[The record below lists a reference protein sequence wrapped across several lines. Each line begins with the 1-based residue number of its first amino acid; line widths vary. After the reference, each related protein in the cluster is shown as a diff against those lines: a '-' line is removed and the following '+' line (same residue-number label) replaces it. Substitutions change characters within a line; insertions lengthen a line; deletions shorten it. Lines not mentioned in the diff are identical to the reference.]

1 MSSMMA
7 ISEPRLNWDVSPK
20 NGLKTFFSR
29 ENYKDHSMAPS
40 LKELCILSNRRIGEN
55 LNASANSVENEPAIS
70 SATPAKEKVKT
81 TVGMVL
87 LPKPRVPYPR
97 FSRFSQREQRGY
109 VDLLVKYAKTPANP
123 KAVGINKNDYLQYL
137 DMKKHVNEEVTEFL
151 KFLQNSAKKCA
162 QDYNMLSD
170 DARLFTEQML
180 RASVEQVKKYPEFY
194 TLHEVTSLMGFFPFR
209 IEMGLKLEKTLL
221 ALGSVKFV
229 KTVFASMPAKLQL
242 SKNNVFPTETPE
254 QTAAAMHYDIS
265 KDPNAEK
272 LVSRYRP
279 QIALTSQSLFTLLN
293 NHGPNYKEQWEVP
306 VCIEVIPV
314 AGSKPIKVIYINSPL
329 PPKKMTMRERNQT
342 FHEVP
347 LKFMMSK
354 NTSVP
359 VSAVFMDKPEDYVS
373 EMDSI
378 FGNAPWILGR
388 EKMSYEVNECRK
400 IETLENLDLD
410 FDDDVTELETFG
422 VTTSKPSK
430 SPSPASTSM
439 VPSMAHTPT
448 GSSTAASSVA
458 PAAPYIPAHAR
469 SLSQILME
477 QLQKEK
483 QLVTGMDGGPEECKN
498 KDDEGFVPCD
508 EKVSDSDKPSVPDSD
523 LKTSD
528 ALQLENT
535 TEIETSDKSDAVTD
549 KIYDHE
555 KLNVDEIT
563 DNSKEKTVTSEAAKT
578 EDVML
583 CNSDTD
589 EDCLIIDTECQNNS
603 NGKTTDVGSN
613 LSSKPANPNSS
624 LGQASVGNQTNTTCS
639 PEESCVLKKPIKR
652 VYKKF
657 DPVGEIL
664 KMQDELLKPI
674 SKKMPELPLMN
685 LENAKQP
692 PVSEQSS
699 APSDASGWPK
709 SAWPSVFQKPKGRL
723 PYELQDYVEDTSEYV
738 APQEGNFVYKLFSLQ
753 DLLLLVRCSVQRIE
767 TRPRSKKRKKI
778 RRQFPVYVLPKVEY
792 QACYGVEALTESE
805 LCRLWT
811 ESLLHSNC
819 SFYVGHI
826 DAFTSKLFLL
836 EEITSEELKE
846 KLSTLKISSLFNI
859 LQHILK
865 KLSSLQE
872 GSYLLSHAAED
883 SSLRIYKT
891 SDGKVTRTAYNLHKT
906 YCGPPGVPSSLSVPW
921 VPLDPSLLLPY
932 HIRHG
937 RIPCTFPPKSLGPT
951 PQQKVGGTRIPP
963 HTRRNPVSMEIK
975 SLPAQQVENE
985 GVAPNKRKIT

>member
-7 ISEPRLNWDVSPK
+7 MGEPRLNWDVSPK
-20 NGLKTFFSR
+20 NGLKTFFSQ

-40 LKELCILSNRRIGEN
+40 LKELCVLSNRRIGEN
-55 LNASANSVENEPAIS
+55 LNASASSVENEPAVS
-70 SATPAKEKVKT
+70 SATQAKEKVKT

-97 FSRFSQREQRGY
+97 FSRFSQREQRSY
-109 VDLLVKYAKTPANP
+109 VDLLVKYAKVPANS

-137 DMKKHVNEEVTEFL
+137 QIL
-151 KFLQNSAKKCA
+151 KAC
-162 QDYNMLSD
+162 
-170 DARLFTEQML
+170 T
-180 RASVEQVKKYPEFY
+180 EQVKKYPEFY

-221 ALGSVKFV
+221 ALGSVKYV
-229 KTVFASMPAKLQL
+229 KTVFPSMPAKLQL
-242 SKNNVFPTETPE
+242 SKDNISTTETPE
-254 QTAAAMHYDIS
+254 KTAAAMHSDIS

-272 LVSRYRP
+272 LVSRYHP

-293 NHGPNYKEQWEVP
+293 NHGPNYREQWEIP
-306 VCIEVIPV
+306 VCIQVIPV
-314 AGSKPIKVIYINSPL
+314 AGSKPVKVIYINSPL
-329 PPKKMTMRERNQT
+329 PQKKMTMRERNQIY
-342 FHEVP
+342 HEVP

-359 VSAVFMDKPEDYVS
+359 VSAVFMDKPEDYMS
-373 EMDSI
+373 EMD
-378 FGNAPWILGR
+378 
-388 EKMSYEVNECRK
+388 MSYEVNECRK

-410 FDDDVTELETFG
+410 FDGDVTELETFG
-422 VTTSKPSK
+422 VNTTKPSK
-430 SPSPASTSM
+430 SPSPAGTSTA
-439 VPSMAHTPT
+439 PNTADTPT
-448 GSSTAASSVA
+448 APSTATTSVA
-458 PAAPYIPAHAR
+458 SRAPDTSAHSR

-483 QLVTGMDGGPEECKN
+483 QLVTCMDSGPEECTN
-498 KDDEGFVPCD
+498 KDDQGFVPCGD
-508 EKVSDSDKPSVPDSD
+508 TSNPDKSLVQDSD
-523 LKTSD
+523 LRMSD
-528 ALQLENT
+528 SLQLESS
-535 TEIETSDKSDAVTD
+535 TEIETSNKTD
-549 KIYDHE
+549 LATNTVYAPE
-555 KLNVDEIT
+555 KPNVLENT
-563 DNSKEKTVTSEAAKT
+563 DNSKEKTVTPEAVRS
-578 EDVML
+578 EDVIL

-603 NGKTTDVGSN
+603 NTKTADVNSK
-613 LSSKPANPNSS
+613 LSSKPASPNSS
-624 LGQASVGNQTNTTCS
+624 SAQASVGNQTNATCS

-674 SKKMPELPLMN
+674 SRKIPELPLMN
-685 LENAKQP
+685 LENSKQP
-692 PVSEQSS
+692 PASEQSS
-699 APSDASGWPK
+699 APSDACSWPK
-709 SAWPSVFQKPKGRL
+709 SVWPSAFQNPKGRL
-723 PYELQDYVEDTSEYV
+723 PYELQDYVEDTTEYV

-846 KLSTLKISSLFNI
+846 KLSALKISNLFNI

-883 SSLRIYKT
+883 SSLLIYKT

-906 YCGPPGVPSSLSVPW
+906 HCSLPGVPSSLSVPW

-932 HIRHG
+932 HIHHG
-937 RIPCTFPPKSLGPT
+937 RIPCTFPPKSVGPT
-951 PQQKVGGTRIPP
+951 PQQKVGGTRMP
-963 HTRRNPVSMEIK
+963 TRSRRNPVSMETK

-985 GVAPNKRKIT
+985 GEAPNKRKIT

>member
-1 MSSMMA
+1 MA
-7 ISEPRLNWDVSPK
+7 MSEPRLNWDVSSK

-55 LNASANSVENEPAIS
+55 LNASASSVENEPGVS
-70 SATPAKEKVKT
+70 SATQAKEKVKT

-97 FSRFSQREQRGY
+97 FSRFSQREQRSY
-109 VDLLVKYAKTPANP
+109 VDLLVKYTKISANS
-123 KAVGINKNDYLQYL
+123 KAVGINKNDFLQYL

-170 DARLFTEQML
+170 DARLFTEQIL
-180 RASVEQVKKYPEFY
+180 RACIDQVKKYPEFY

-221 ALGSVKFV
+221 ALGTVKYV
-229 KTVFASMPAKLQL
+229 KTVFPSMPAKLQL
-242 SKNNVFPTETPE
+242 SKDNTSTNETPE

-272 LVSRYRP
+272 LVSRYHP
-279 QIALTSQSLFTLLN
+279 QIALTSQSLFALLN
-293 NHGPNYKEQWEVP
+293 NHGPDYKEQWEIP
-306 VCIEVIPV
+306 VCIQVIPV
-314 AGSKPIKVIYINSPL
+314 AGSKPVKVIYINSPL
-329 PPKKMTMRERNQT
+329 PQKKMTMRERNQI
-342 FHEVP
+342 FHEIP

-359 VSAVFMDKPEDYVS
+359 VSAVFMDKPEDYMP
-373 EMDSI
+373 EMD
-378 FGNAPWILGR
+378 
-388 EKMSYEVNECRK
+388 MSHEINECRK

-410 FDDDVTELETFG
+410 FDEDVTELETFG
-422 VTTSKPSK
+422 VTTTKASK
-430 SPSPASTSM
+430 SPSPARTFT
-439 VPSMAHTPT
+439 VPNMTDAPTAPSAATTP
-448 GSSTAASSVA
+448 VA
-458 PAAPYIPAHAR
+458 PSAPVDISAHSR

-498 KDDEGFVPCD
+498 KDDQGCVPCG
-508 EKVSDSDKPSVPDSD
+508 EKASDNSEKLLMQDGN

-528 ALQLENT
+528 ALQLGSSA
-535 TEIETSDKSDAVTD
+535 EIETSNENEMATD
-549 KIYDHE
+549 TVYTDE
-555 KLNVDEIT
+555 RLNVPENT
-563 DNSKEKTVTSEAAKT
+563 DNLKEKTTTSEAAKT
-578 EDVML
+578 EDVIP
-583 CNSDTD
+583 CHSDTD
-589 EDCLIIDTECQNNS
+589 EDCLIIDTECQKNS
-603 NGKTTDVGSN
+603 NGKTAVVGSN
-613 LSSKPANPNSS
+613 LSSKPASPNSS
-624 LGQASVGNQTNTTCS
+624 SGQASVGNQTNTTCS

-674 SKKMPELPLMN
+674 SKKIPELPLMTV
-685 LENAKQP
+685 ENSKQP
-692 PVSEQSS
+692 PVSEPPS
-699 APSDASGWPK
+699 APSDASTWPK
-709 SAWPSVFQKPKGRL
+709 TIWSSAFQKPKGRL

-792 QACYGVEALTESE
+792 QACYGAEALTESE

-846 KLSTLKISSLFNI
+846 KVSALKISSLFNI

-883 SSLRIYKT
+883 SSLLIYKT

-906 YCGPPGVPSSLSVPW
+906 HCSLPGVPSSLSVPW

-932 HIRHG
+932 HIHHG

-951 PQQKVGGTRIPP
+951 TQQKTSGTRMPP
-963 HTRRNPVSMEIK
+963 HSRRNPVSMETR
-975 SLPAQQVENE
+975 SLPAPPAPAENE
-985 GVAPNKRKIT
+985 GAAPNQRR

>member
-1 MSSMMA
+1 
-7 ISEPRLNWDVSPK
+7 
-20 NGLKTFFSR
+20 
-29 ENYKDHSMAPS
+29 MAPS
-40 LKELCILSNRRIGEN
+40 LKELCVLSNRRIGEN
-55 LNASANSVENEPAIS
+55 LNASASSVENEPAVS
-70 SATPAKEKVKT
+70 SAAQAKEKVKI

-97 FSRFSQREQRGY
+97 FSRFSQKEQRSY
-109 VDLLVKYAKTPANP
+109 VDLLVKYAKITTNS

-137 DMKKHVNEEVTEFL
+137 DMKKHVNEEVNEFL

-162 QDYNMLSD
+162 QDYDMLSD
-170 DARLFTEQML
+170 DARLFTEQIL
-180 RASVEQVKKYPEFY
+180 RACIEQVKKYPEFY
-194 TLHEVTSLMGFFPFR
+194 TLHEVSSLMGFFPFR
-209 IEMGLKLEKTLL
+209 TEMGLKLEKTLL
-221 ALGSVKFV
+221 ALGNVKYV
-229 KTVFASMPAKLQL
+229 KTVFPSMPAKLQL
-242 SKNNVFPTETPE
+242 SKDSISTLETPE
-254 QTAAAMHYDIS
+254 QTAAAMHDDIS

-272 LVSRYRP
+272 LVSRYHP

-293 NHGPNYKEQWEVP
+293 NHGPNYKEQWEIP
-306 VCIEVIPV
+306 VCIQVIPV
-314 AGSKPIKVIYINSPL
+314 AGSKPVKIIYINSPL
-329 PPKKMTMRERNQT
+329 PQKKMTMRERNQI
-342 FHEVP
+342 FHEFP

-354 NTSVP
+354 SSSVP
-359 VSAVFMDKPEDYVS
+359 VSAVFMDKPEEYVS
-373 EMDSI
+373 EMDV
-378 FGNAPWILGR
+378 
-388 EKMSYEVNECRK
+388 SYEVNECRR

-422 VTTSKPSK
+422 VSTTKSSK
-430 SPSPASTSM
+430 SPSPASTST
-439 VPSMAHTPT
+439 VPDMADTPIT
-448 GSSTAASSVA
+448 SKVAATPMAPTASDISANS
-458 PAAPYIPAHAR
+458 R

-483 QLVTGMDGGPEECKN
+483 QLVTGIDGGPEEFKK
-498 KDDEGFVPCD
+498 KDDQGFVPC
-508 EKVSDSDKPSVPDSD
+508 SDKASNSD
-523 LKTSD
+523 KSLLQGSELNTSA
-528 ALQLENT
+528 ALQLEGIKAQ
-535 TEIETSDKSDAVTD
+535 EIETSNKNDMATD
-549 KIYDHE
+549 KVYA
-555 KLNVDEIT
+555 DERTNILWNT
-563 DNSKEKTVTSEAAKT
+563 DNSKEKTVISEAAKA
-578 EDVML
+578 EDVIL
-583 CNSDTD
+583 CHSDTD
-589 EDCLIIDTECQNNS
+589 EDCLIIDTECKNNG
-603 NGKTTDVGSN
+603 NGKTAVVCSN
-613 LSSKPANPNSS
+613 LSSKLASPNSS
-624 LGQASVGNQTNTTCS
+624 SGQASVENQTNTTCC

-674 SKKMPELPLMN
+674 SKKVPELPLMN
-685 LENAKQP
+685 LENSKQP
-692 PVSEQSS
+692 PTSEQSTT
-699 APSDASGWPK
+699 PSDASSWPK
-709 SAWPSVFQKPKGRL
+709 FVWPTAFQKPKGRL
-723 PYELQDYVEDTSEYV
+723 PYELQDHVEDTSEYL

-846 KLSTLKISSLFNI
+846 KLSALKISSLFNI

-883 SSLRIYKT
+883 SSLLIYKS

-906 YCGPPGVPSSLSVPW
+906 HCIPPGIPSSLSVPW

-932 HIRHG
+932 HIHHG
-937 RIPCTFPPKSLGPT
+937 RIPCTFPPKSIGPT
-951 PQQKVGGTRIPP
+951 TQQKVGGTRMP
-963 HTRRNPVSMEIK
+963 TRSRRNLVSMETK
-975 SLPAQQVENE
+975 SSCLPAQQVENE

>member
-1 MSSMMA
+1 MSSRMA
-7 ISEPRLNWDVSPK
+7 TSEPRLNWDISPR
-20 NGLKTFFSR
+20 NGLKTFFTR

-40 LKELCILSNRRIGEN
+40 LKELCVLSSRRIGEN
-55 LNASANSVENEPAIS
+55 LNASASSVENEPAVS
-70 SATPAKEKVKT
+70 SATQAKEKVKT
-81 TVGMVL
+81 TIGMVL

-97 FSRFSQREQRGY
+97 FSRFSQREQRNY
-109 VDLLVKYAKTPANP
+109 VDLLVKYAKFPANS
-123 KAVGINKNDYLQYL
+123 KAVGINKNDYFQYL

-170 DARLFTEQML
+170 DARLFTEQIL
-180 RASVEQVKKYPEFY
+180 KACIEQVKRYPEFY
-194 TLHEVTSLMGFFPFR
+194 SLHEVTSLMGFFPFR

-221 ALGSVKFV
+221 ALGSVKYV
-229 KTVFASMPAKLQL
+229 KTVFPSMPAKLQL
-242 SKNNVFPTETPE
+242 SKDNTSTIETPE
-254 QTAAAMHYDIS
+254 QTAKAMHYDIS

-272 LVSRYRP
+272 LVSRYHP

-293 NHGPNYKEQWEVP
+293 NHGPNYKEQWEIP
-306 VCIEVIPV
+306 VCIQIIPV
-314 AGSKPIKVIYINSPL
+314 AGSKPVKAIYINSPL
-329 PPKKMTMRERNQT
+329 PQKKMTMRERNQM

-347 LKFMMSK
+347 LKLMMSK

-359 VSAVFMDKPEDYVS
+359 VSAVFMDKPEECIS
-373 EMDSI
+373 EMDT
-378 FGNAPWILGR
+378 
-388 EKMSYEVNECRK
+388 SYEVNECRK
-400 IETLENLDLD
+400 IETLENSDLD

-422 VTTSKPSK
+422 VTTTNPSK
-430 SPSPASTSM
+430 SPSPANTSI
-439 VPSMAHTPT
+439 VPNVTDTPT
-448 GSSTAASSVA
+448 APKAAAIPVA
-458 PAAPYIPAHAR
+458 PSAPDISANSR

-483 QLVTGMDGGPEECKN
+483 QLVTGMEGGPEECKN
-498 KDDEGFVPCD
+498 KDDQEGEPCG
-508 EKVSDSDKPSVPDSD
+508 EKVSNSDKSLIQDSD
-523 LKTSD
+523 LKTSE
-528 ALQLENT
+528 ASQLRSSK
-535 TEIETSDKSDAVTD
+535 EIEISKKNDMTTD
-549 KIYDHE
+549 MVHANDE
-555 KLNVDEIT
+555 RLNVLETI

-578 EDVML
+578 KDVIL

-589 EDCLIIDTECQNNS
+589 EDCLIIDTECKNSNN
-603 NGKTTDVGSN
+603 NGKTTVVGSN
-613 LSSKPANPNSS
+613 LSSKPASPNSS
-624 LGQASVGNQTNTTCS
+624 SGQASVGNQTNAACS

-674 SKKMPELPLMN
+674 SRKVPEVPLMN
-685 LENAKQP
+685 LENSNQP
-692 PVSEQSS
+692 SVSEQLS
-699 APSDASGWPK
+699 APSDASNWPRSGWP
-709 SAWPSVFQKPKGRL
+709 SAFQKPKGRL
-723 PYELQDYVEDTSEYV
+723 PYELQDYVEDTSEYL

-846 KLSTLKISSLFNI
+846 KLSALKISSLFNI

-865 KLSSLQE
+865 KLCSLQE

-883 SSLRIYKT
+883 SSLLIYKT

-906 YCGPPGVPSSLSVPW
+906 HCGLPGVPSSLSVPW
-921 VPLDPSLLLPY
+921 VPLDPNLLLPY
-932 HIRHG
+932 HIHHG
-937 RIPCTFPPKSLGPT
+937 RIPCTFPPKSLDPT
-951 PQQKVGGTRIPP
+951 TQQKVGGTRMP
-963 HTRRNPVSMEIK
+963 TRSHRNPVSMETK
-975 SLPAQQVENE
+975 GSCLPAQQVENE
-985 GVAPNKRKIT
+985 GVASNKRKIT

>member
-1 MSSMMA
+1 MSSKMA
-7 ISEPRLNWDVSPK
+7 MSEPRLNWDVSPK

-40 LKELCILSNRRIGEN
+40 LKELCVLSNRRIGEN
-55 LNASANSVENEPAIS
+55 LNASASSVENEPAVS
-70 SATPAKEKVKT
+70 SATQAKEKVKT
-81 TVGMVL
+81 TIGMVL

-97 FSRFSQREQRGY
+97 FSRFSQREQRSY
-109 VDLLVKYAKTPANP
+109 VDLLVKYAKFPANS
-123 KAVGINKNDYLQYL
+123 KAVGINKNDYFQYL
-137 DMKKHVNEEVTEFL
+137 DMKTHVNEEVTEFL
-151 KFLQNSAKKCA
+151 KFLQNSAKQCA
-162 QDYNMLSD
+162 QDYNTLSR
-170 DARLFTEQML
+170 DARLFTEQIL
-180 RASVEQVKKYPEFY
+180 KACIGQVKRYPEFY

-209 IEMGLKLEKTLL
+209 TEMGLKLEKTLL
-221 ALGSVKFV
+221 ALGNVKYV
-229 KTVFASMPAKLQL
+229 KTVFPSMPTKLQL
-242 SKNNVFPTETPE
+242 SKDNTSTTETPE
-254 QTAAAMHYDIS
+254 KTAEAMHYDIS

-272 LVSRYRP
+272 LVSRYHP

-293 NHGPNYKEQWEVP
+293 NHGPNYKEQWEIP
-306 VCIEVIPV
+306 VCIQIIPV

-329 PPKKMTMRERNQT
+329 PQKKMTMRERNQM

-347 LKFMMSK
+347 LKLMMSK

-359 VSAVFMDKPEDYVS
+359 VSAVFMDKPEECIS
-373 EMDSI
+373 EMDT
-378 FGNAPWILGR
+378 
-388 EKMSYEVNECRK
+388 SYEVNECRK
-400 IETLENLDLD
+400 IETLENSDLD

-422 VTTSKPSK
+422 VTTTKPSK
-430 SPSPASTSM
+430 SPSPANTSI
-439 VPSMAHTPT
+439 VPNMTDPPT
-448 GSSTAASSVA
+448 APKAAAIPVA
-458 PAAPYIPAHAR
+458 PSAPDISANSR
-469 SLSQILME
+469 SLSQMLME

-483 QLVTGMDGGPEECKN
+483 QLVTGMEDGPEECKN
-498 KDDEGFVPCD
+498 KDGQKFELCG
-508 EKVSDSDKPSVPDSD
+508 EKISNSDKSLMQDSD
-523 LKTSD
+523 LKTSE
-528 ALQLENT
+528 ALQLRSSK
-535 TEIETSDKSDAVTD
+535 EIETSNKNGMTTD
-549 KIYDHE
+549 VVHANDE
-555 KLNVDEIT
+555 RLNVLENI

-578 EDVML
+578 EDVIL

-589 EDCLIIDTECQNNS
+589 EDCLIIDTECKNNN
-603 NGKTTDVGSN
+603 NGKTAVVGSN
-613 LSSKPANPNSS
+613 LSSKPASTNSS
-624 LGQASVGNQTNTTCS
+624 SGQASVGNQTNTACS

-652 VYKKF
+652 VYKKC

-674 SKKMPELPLMN
+674 SRKVPELPLMN
-685 LENAKQP
+685 LENSKQP
-692 PVSEQSS
+692 SVSERLS
-699 APSDASGWPK
+699 APSDTSSWPK
-709 SAWPSVFQKPKGRL
+709 SGWHSAFQKPKGRL
-723 PYELQDYVEDTSEYV
+723 PYELQDYVEDTSEYL

-846 KLSTLKISSLFNI
+846 KLSALKISSLFNI

-872 GSYLLSHAAED
+872 GSYLLSHASED
-883 SSLRIYKT
+883 SSLLIYKT

-906 YCGPPGVPSSLSVPW
+906 HGGLPGVPSSLSVPW

-932 HIRHG
+932 HIHHG
-937 RIPCTFPPKSLGPT
+937 RIPCTFPPKSLDPT
-951 PQQKVGGTRIPP
+951 TQQKVGGTRMPA
-963 HTRRNPVSMEIK
+963 HSHRNPVSMETK
-975 SLPAQQVENE
+975 GSGLPAQQVENE
-985 GVAPNKRKIT
+985 GVASNKRKIT

>member
-7 ISEPRLNWDVSPK
+7 MGEPRLNWDVSPK
-20 NGLKTFFSR
+20 NGLKTFFSQ

-40 LKELCILSNRRIGEN
+40 LKELYVLSNRRIGEN
-55 LNASANSVENEPAIS
+55 LNASASSVENEPAVS
-70 SATPAKEKVKT
+70 SATQAKEKVKT
-81 TVGMVL
+81 TVGMIL

-97 FSRFSQREQRGY
+97 FSRFSQREQRSY
-109 VDLLVKYAKTPANP
+109 VDLLVKYAKIPANS

-162 QDYNMLSD
+162 QDYNLLSD
-170 DARLFTEQML
+170 DARLFTEQIL
-180 RASVEQVKKYPEFY
+180 RACTEQVKKYPEFY

-221 ALGSVKFV
+221 ALGSVKYV
-229 KTVFASMPAKLQL
+229 KTVFPSMPVKLQL
-242 SKNNVFPTETPE
+242 SKDDIATTETPE
-254 QTAAAMHYDIS
+254 KTAAAMHYDIS

-272 LVSRYRP
+272 LVSRYHP

-293 NHGPNYKEQWEVP
+293 NHGPNYKEQWEIP
-306 VCIEVIPV
+306 VCIQVIPV
-314 AGSKPIKVIYINSPL
+314 AGSKPVKVIYINSPL
-329 PPKKMTMRERNQT
+329 PQKKMTMRERNQI

-359 VSAVFMDKPEDYVS
+359 VSAVFMDKPEDYMS
-373 EMDSI
+373 EMD
-378 FGNAPWILGR
+378 
-388 EKMSYEVNECRK
+388 MSYEVNECRK
-400 IETLENLDLD
+400 IESLENLDLD
-410 FDDDVTELETFG
+410 FDGDVTELETFG
-422 VTTSKPSK
+422 VNTTKPSK
-430 SPSPASTSM
+430 SPSPASIST
-439 VPSMAHTPT
+439 VPNTTDTPT
-448 GSSTAASSVA
+448 APSTATTSVVPTA
-458 PAAPYIPAHAR
+458 PDISAHSR

-483 QLVTGMDGGPEECKN
+483 QLVTGMDGGPEECRN
-498 KDDEGFVPCD
+498 KDDQEFVPCG
-508 EKVSDSDKPSVPDSD
+508 EKPSNSDNFLVQDNNLKMSDS
-523 LKTSD
+523 
-528 ALQLENT
+528 LQLESS
-535 TEIETSDKSDAVTD
+535 TEIETCHKNDLTTD
-549 KIYDHE
+549 KVYAPE
-555 KLNVDEIT
+555 KLNVLENT
-563 DNSKEKTVTSEAAKT
+563 DNSKEKTITSEPVRS
-578 EDVML
+578 EDVIL

-603 NGKTTDVGSN
+603 NGKTTDKNSN
-613 LSSKPANPNSS
+613 LSSKPASPNSS
-624 LGQASVGNQTNTTCS
+624 SAQASVGNQTNATCS
-639 PEESCVLKKPIKR
+639 LEESCVLKKPIKR

-674 SKKMPELPLMN
+674 SRKIPEVPLMN
-685 LENAKQP
+685 LENSKQP
-692 PVSEQSS
+692 PASEQS
-699 APSDASGWPK
+699 APSDASSWPK
-709 SAWPSVFQKPKGRL
+709 SVWPSAFQKPKGRL
-723 PYELQDYVEDTSEYV
+723 PYELQDYVEDISEYV

-846 KLSTLKISSLFNI
+846 KLSALKISSLFNI

-883 SSLRIYKT
+883 SSLLIYKT

-906 YCGPPGVPSSLSVPW
+906 HCGLPGVPSSLSVPW

-932 HIRHG
+932 HIHHG

-951 PQQKVGGTRIPP
+951 PQQKVGGTRMP
-963 HTRRNPVSMEIK
+963 TRSRRNPVSMETN
-975 SLPAQQVENE
+975 SLPPQQVENE
-985 GVAPNKRKIT
+985 GEAPNKRKIT

>member
-1 MSSMMA
+1 MSSKMV
-7 ISEPRLNWDVSPK
+7 ISEPGLNWDISPK

-40 LKELCILSNRRIGEN
+40 LKELRVLSNRRIGEN
-55 LNASANSVENEPAIS
+55 LNASASSVENEPAVS
-70 SATPAKEKVKT
+70 SATQAKEKVKT
-81 TVGMVL
+81 TIGMVL

-97 FSRFSQREQRGY
+97 FSRFSQREQRSY
-109 VDLLVKYAKTPANP
+109 VDLLVKYAKIPANS

-137 DMKKHVNEEVTEFL
+137 KI
-151 KFLQNSAKKCA
+151 
-162 QDYNMLSD
+162 
-170 DARLFTEQML
+170 L
-180 RASVEQVKKYPEFY
+180 RACIEQVKKYSEFY

-209 IEMGLKLEKTLL
+209 VEMGLKLEKTLL
-221 ALGSVKFV
+221 ALGSVKYV
-229 KTVFASMPAKLQL
+229 KTVFPSMPIKLQL
-242 SKNNVFPTETPE
+242 SKDDITTIETSE
-254 QTAAAMHYDIS
+254 QTAEAMHYDIS

-272 LVSRYRP
+272 LVSRYHP

-293 NHGPNYKEQWEVP
+293 NHGPTYKEQWEIP
-306 VCIEVIPV
+306 VCIQVIPV
-314 AGSKPIKVIYINSPL
+314 AGSKPVKVIYINSPL
-329 PPKKMTMRERNQT
+329 PQKKMTMRERNQI

-359 VSAVFMDKPEDYVS
+359 VSAVFMDKPEEFIS
-373 EMDSI
+373 EMD
-378 FGNAPWILGR
+378 
-388 EKMSYEVNECRK
+388 MSCEVNECRK
-400 IETLENLDLD
+400 IESLENLYLD

-422 VTTSKPSK
+422 VTTTKASK
-430 SPSPASTSM
+430 SPSPASTST
-439 VPSMAHTPT
+439 VPNMTDAPT
-448 GSSTAASSVA
+448 APKAGTTTVA
-458 PAAPYIPAHAR
+458 PSAPDISANSR

-498 KDDEGFVPCD
+498 KDDQGFESC
-508 EKVSDSDKPSVPDSD
+508 EKVSNSDKPLIQDSD
-523 LKTSD
+523 LKISD
-528 ALQLENT
+528 ALQLENSQ
-535 TEIETSDKSDAVTD
+535 EIETSNKNDMTIDMVHAD
-549 KIYDHE
+549 GE
-555 KLNVDEIT
+555 RPNVLENL
-563 DNSKEKTVTSEAAKT
+563 DNSKEKTVGSEAAKT
-578 EDVML
+578 EDTVL
-583 CNSDTD
+583 CSSDTD
-589 EDCLIIDTECQNNS
+589 EECLIIDTECKNNS
-603 NGKTTDVGSN
+603 DGKTAVVGSN
-613 LSSKPANPNSS
+613 LSSRPASPNSS
-624 LGQASVGNQTNTTCS
+624 SGQASVGNQANTACS

-674 SKKMPELPLMN
+674 SRKVPELPLMN
-685 LENAKQP
+685 LENSKQP
-692 PVSEQSS
+692 SVSEQLSG
-699 APSDASGWPK
+699 PSDSSSWPKSGWP
-709 SAWPSVFQKPKGRL
+709 SAFQKPKGRL
-723 PYELQDYVEDTSEYV
+723 PYELQDYVEDTSEYL

-811 ESLLHSNC
+811 ESLLHSNS

-846 KLSTLKISSLFNI
+846 KLSALKISNLFNI

-883 SSLRIYKT
+883 SSLLIYKA
-891 SDGKVTRTAYNLHKT
+891 SDGKVTRTAYNLYKT
-906 YCGPPGVPSSLSVPW
+906 HCGLPGVPSSLSVPW

-932 HIRHG
+932 HIHHG
-937 RIPCTFPPKSLGPT
+937 RIPCTFPPKSLDT
-951 PQQKVGGTRIPP
+951 TTQQKIGGTRMP
-963 HTRRNPVSMEIK
+963 TRSHRNPVSMETK
-975 SLPAQQVENE
+975 SSCLPAQQVETE
-985 GVAPNKRKIT
+985 GGAPHKRKIT

>member
-1 MSSMMA
+1 MSSIVAMG
-7 ISEPRLNWDVSPK
+7 EPRLNWDVSSK

-29 ENYKDHSMAPS
+29 ENYKDHSLAPS

-55 LNASANSVENEPAIS
+55 SNASASSAENEPA
-70 SATPAKEKVKT
+70 ATQAKEKVKT

-97 FSRFSQREQRGY
+97 FSRFSQREQRSY
-109 VDLLVKYAKTPANP
+109 VDLLVKYAKSPANS
-123 KAVGINKNDYLQYL
+123 KAVEISKNDYLQYL

-170 DARLFTEQML
+170 NARLFTEKIL
-180 RASVEQVKKYPEFY
+180 RACIDQVKNYPEFY

-221 ALGSVKFV
+221 ALGSVKYV
-229 KTVFASMPAKLQL
+229 KTVFPSMPAKLQL
-242 SKNNVFPTETPE
+242 SKDNISATETPE
-254 QTAAAMHYDIS
+254 QTATATYYDIS

-272 LVSRYRP
+272 LVSRYHP
-279 QIALTSQSLFTLLN
+279 QIALTSQSLFALLN
-293 NHGPNYKEQWEVP
+293 NHGPNYKEQWEIP
-306 VCIEVIPV
+306 VCIQLLPV
-314 AGSKPIKVIYINSPL
+314 AGSKPVKVIYINSPL
-329 PPKKMTMRERNQT
+329 PQKKMTMRERNQI

-359 VSAVFMDKPEDYVS
+359 VSAVFMDKPEDYIS
-373 EMDSI
+373 EMDM
-378 FGNAPWILGR
+378 PP
-388 EKMSYEVNECRK
+388 EVNECRK
-400 IETLENLDLD
+400 IETLENMDLD

-422 VTTSKPSK
+422 AATTKPSK
-430 SPSPASTSM
+430 SPSPDSPST
-439 VPSMAHTPT
+439 VPNMTDTPT
-448 GSSTAASSVA
+448 APSVA
-458 PAAPYIPAHAR
+458 TTPVAPTAPDISAHSR

-483 QLVTGMDGGPEECKN
+483 QLVTGMDSSPEEHKN
-498 KDDEGFVPCD
+498 KDDQRSVPCD
-508 EKVSDSDKPSVPDSD
+508 KKVSDSSDKSLMQDGD
-523 LKTSD
+523 LKTPD
-528 ALQLENT
+528 ALQLESSEEN
-535 TEIETSDKSDAVTD
+535 ETSNKNDTANDMVNAD
-549 KIYDHE
+549 E
-555 KLNVDEIT
+555 RLNVPENT
-563 DNSKEKTVTSEAAKT
+563 DNSKEKTVTSEAGKT
-578 EDVML
+578 EDTIL

-589 EDCLIIDTECQNNS
+589 EDCLIIDTECQKNRNEM
-603 NGKTTDVGSN
+603 TADVGPN
-613 LSSKPANPNSS
+613 LSSKPASPHSTP
-624 LGQASVGNQTNTTCS
+624 GQPAVGNQTTTTCS

-674 SKKMPELPLMN
+674 SRKIPELPLMN
-685 LENAKQP
+685 LENSKQP
-692 PVSEQSS
+692 PVSEQPSV
-699 APSDASGWPK
+699 PSDASSWPK
-709 SAWPSVFQKPKGRL
+709 TAWPSVFQKPKGRL

-738 APQEGNFVYKLFSLQ
+738 APQEGNSVYKLFSLQ

-792 QACYGVEALTESE
+792 QACYGAEALTESE

-846 KLSTLKISSLFNI
+846 KISALKISSLFNI

-883 SSLRIYKT
+883 ASLRIYKT

-906 YCGPPGVPSSLSVPW
+906 HCNLPGVPSSLSVPW

-932 HIRHG
+932 HIYHG

-951 PQQKVGGTRIPP
+951 AQQKISGTRMPA
-963 HTRRNPVSMEIK
+963 HSRRNPVSMETK

>member
-1 MSSMMA
+1 
-7 ISEPRLNWDVSPK
+7 
-20 NGLKTFFSR
+20 
-29 ENYKDHSMAPS
+29 
-40 LKELCILSNRRIGEN
+40 
-55 LNASANSVENEPAIS
+55 
-70 SATPAKEKVKT
+70 
-81 TVGMVL
+81 
-87 LPKPRVPYPR
+87 
-97 FSRFSQREQRGY
+97 
-109 VDLLVKYAKTPANP
+109 
-123 KAVGINKNDYLQYL
+123 
-137 DMKKHVNEEVTEFL
+137 
-151 KFLQNSAKKCA
+151 
-162 QDYNMLSD
+162 
-170 DARLFTEQML
+170 
-180 RASVEQVKKYPEFY
+180 
-194 TLHEVTSLMGFFPFR
+194 
-209 IEMGLKLEKTLL
+209 
-221 ALGSVKFV
+221 
-229 KTVFASMPAKLQL
+229 
-242 SKNNVFPTETPE
+242 
-254 QTAAAMHYDIS
+254 
-265 KDPNAEK
+265 
-272 LVSRYRP
+272 
-279 QIALTSQSLFTLLN
+279 
-293 NHGPNYKEQWEVP
+293 
-306 VCIEVIPV
+306 
-314 AGSKPIKVIYINSPL
+314 
-329 PPKKMTMRERNQT
+329 MTMRERNQI
-342 FHEVP
+342 FHEIP

-359 VSAVFMDKPEDYVS
+359 VSAVFMDKPEDYMP
-373 EMDSI
+373 EMD
-378 FGNAPWILGR
+378 
-388 EKMSYEVNECRK
+388 MSHEVNECRK

-410 FDDDVTELETFG
+410 FDEDVTELETFG
-422 VTTSKPSK
+422 VSTTKPSK
-430 SPSPASTSM
+430 SPSPARTFT
-439 VPSMAHTPT
+439 VPNMTDAPTAPSAATTP
-448 GSSTAASSVA
+448 VA
-458 PAAPYIPAHAR
+458 PNAPVDISAHSR

-498 KDDEGFVPCD
+498 KDDQGCVPCG
-508 EKVSDSDKPSVPDSD
+508 EKASDNSEKPLMQDGD

-528 ALQLENT
+528 ALQLGSSA
-535 TEIETSDKSDAVTD
+535 EIETSNENEMATD
-549 KIYDHE
+549 TVYADE
-555 KLNVDEIT
+555 RLNVPENA
-563 DNSKEKTVTSEAAKT
+563 DNLKEKTVTSEAGKT
-578 EDVML
+578 EDVIP
-583 CNSDTD
+583 CHSDTD
-589 EDCLIIDTECQNNS
+589 EDCLIIDTECQKNS
-603 NGKTTDVGSN
+603 NGKTAVVGSN
-613 LSSKPANPNSS
+613 LSSKPASPNSS
-624 LGQASVGNQTNTTCS
+624 SGQASVGNQTNTTCN

-674 SKKMPELPLMN
+674 SRKIPELPLMTV
-685 LENAKQP
+685 ENSKQP
-692 PVSEQSS
+692 PVSEPPS
-699 APSDASGWPK
+699 APSEASTWPK
-709 SAWPSVFQKPKGRL
+709 TIWSSAFQKPKGRL

-792 QACYGVEALTESE
+792 QACYGAEALTESE

-846 KLSTLKISSLFNI
+846 KVSALKISSLFNI

-883 SSLRIYKT
+883 SSLLIYKT

-906 YCGPPGVPSSLSVPW
+906 HCSLPGVPSSLSVPW

-932 HIRHG
+932 HIHHG

-951 PQQKVGGTRIPP
+951 TQQKISGTRMPT
-963 HTRRNPVSMEIK
+963 HSRRNPVSMETK

>member
-7 ISEPRLNWDVSPK
+7 MGEPRLNWDVSPK

-55 LNASANSVENEPAIS
+55 LNASASSVENEPAVS
-70 SATPAKEKVKT
+70 SATQAKEKVKT

-97 FSRFSQREQRGY
+97 FSRFSQREQRSY
-109 VDLLVKYAKTPANP
+109 VDLLVKYAKIPANS

-170 DARLFTEQML
+170 DARLFTE
-180 RASVEQVKKYPEFY
+180 
-194 TLHEVTSLMGFFPFR
+194 
-209 IEMGLKLEKTLL
+209 
-221 ALGSVKFV
+221 GSVKYV
-229 KTVFASMPAKLQL
+229 KTVFPSMPAKLQL
-242 SKNNVFPTETPE
+242 SKDNISTTETAE

-272 LVSRYRP
+272 LVSRYHP

-293 NHGPNYKEQWEVP
+293 NHGPNYKEQWEIP
-306 VCIEVIPV
+306 VCIQLIPV
-314 AGSKPIKVIYINSPL
+314 AGSKPVKVIYINSPL
-329 PPKKMTMRERNQT
+329 PQKKMTMRERNQI

-359 VSAVFMDKPEDYVS
+359 VSAVFMDKPEDYIS
-373 EMDSI
+373 EMD
-378 FGNAPWILGR
+378 
-388 EKMSYEVNECRK
+388 MSYEVNECRK

-422 VTTSKPSK
+422 VTTTKPSK
-430 SPSPASTSM
+430 SPSPASTST
-439 VPSMAHTPT
+439 VANKIDTPT
-448 GSSTAASSVA
+448 APSTAATSVA
-458 PAAPYIPAHAR
+458 SNAPDISAHSR

-483 QLVTGMDGGPEECKN
+483 QLVTGMDSGPEEYKN
-498 KDDEGFVPCD
+498 KDDQGFVPCG
-508 EKVSDSDKPSVPDSD
+508 ENVSNSDKSLMQDSD
-523 LKTSD
+523 LKMPD
-528 ALQLENT
+528 DLRLESST
-535 TEIETSDKSDAVTD
+535 DIETSNQSDMAVD
-549 KIYDHE
+549 VMYASE
-555 KLNVDEIT
+555 SLSALENT
-563 DNSKEKTVTSEAAKT
+563 DNSKEKTVTSEAART
-578 EDVML
+578 EDEVL
-583 CNSDTD
+583 CDSDTD
-589 EDCLIIDTECQNNS
+589 EDCLIIDTECQSNS
-603 NGKTTDVGSN
+603 SGKTANVGSN
-613 LSSKPANPNSS
+613 LSSKPASPNSS
-624 LGQASVGNQTNTTCS
+624 SGQASVGNQTNTTCS

-674 SKKMPELPLMN
+674 SRKIPELPLMN
-685 LENAKQP
+685 LENSKHP
-692 PVSEQSS
+692 PVSEPPS

-709 SAWPSVFQKPKGRL
+709 SVWPSAFQKPKGRL
-723 PYELQDYVEDTSEYV
+723 PYELQDYVEDTSEYI

-846 KLSTLKISSLFNI
+846 KLPALKISSLFNI

-883 SSLRIYKT
+883 SSLLIYKT

-906 YCGPPGVPSSLSVPW
+906 HCGLPGVPSSLSVPW

-932 HIRHG
+932 HIHHG

-951 PQQKVGGTRIPP
+951 TQQKVGGTRMP
-963 HTRRNPVSMEIK
+963 TRSRRNPVSMETK

>member
-1 MSSMMA
+1 MSSSMTM
-7 ISEPRLNWDVSPK
+7 SEPRLNWDVSPK
-20 NGLKTFFSR
+20 NGHKTFFSR
-29 ENYKDHSMAPS
+29 ENYKDHSLAPS
-40 LKELCILSNRRIGEN
+40 LKELCVLSNRRIGEN
-55 LNASANSVENEPAIS
+55 LNASASSVENEPAVS
-70 SATPAKEKVKT
+70 SATQAEEKVKT

-97 FSRFSQREQRGY
+97 FSRFSQREQRSY
-109 VDLLVKYAKTPANP
+109 VDLLVKYAKIPANS
-123 KAVGINKNDYLQYL
+123 KAIGINKNEYLQYL
-137 DMKKHVNEEVTEFL
+137 DMKKHVNEEVAEFL

-170 DARLFTEQML
+170 DARLFTEQVL
-180 RASVEQVKKYPEFY
+180 RASIEQVKKYPEFY
-194 TLHEVTSLMGFFPFR
+194 TLHEVTSLLGFFPFR

-221 ALGSVKFV
+221 VLGNVKFV
-229 KTVFASMPAKLQL
+229 KTVFPSMPAKLQL
-242 SKNNVFPTETPE
+242 SKDNMSSIETPE
-254 QTAAAMHYDIS
+254 QRAEAMHYDIS

-272 LVSRYRP
+272 LVSRYHP

-293 NHGPNYKEQWEVP
+293 NHGPSYKEQWEIP
-306 VCIEVIPV
+306 VCIQVIPV
-314 AGSKPIKVIYINSPL
+314 AGSKPVKVIYINSPL
-329 PPKKMTMRERNQT
+329 PQKKMTMRERNQI

-359 VSAVFMDKPEDYVS
+359 VSAVFMDKPEECIS
-373 EMDSI
+373 EMDTS
-378 FGNAPWILGR
+378 N
-388 EKMSYEVNECRK
+388 EVNECRK

-422 VTTSKPSK
+422 VTTTKPSK
-430 SPSPASTSM
+430 SPSPASTSTLPIM
-439 VPSMAHTPT
+439 TDT
-448 GSSTAASSVA
+448 STAPKAAATPVA
-458 PAAPYIPAHAR
+458 PSAPDISANSR
-469 SLSQILME
+469 SLTQILME

-483 QLVTGMDGGPEECKN
+483 QLVTGMESGPEECKS
-498 KDDEGFVPCD
+498 KDDQGRVSCG
-508 EKVSDSDKPSVPDSD
+508 EKVASSDKSLMQDNE

-528 ALQLENT
+528 ASQLESSK
-535 TEIETSDKSDAVTD
+535 EIENSNEKDMSTD
-549 KIYDHE
+549 MVYTKDE
-555 KLNVDEIT
+555 RLNVVDNIE
-563 DNSKEKTVTSEAAKT
+563 NSKEKPSTSETAKT
-578 EDVML
+578 EKVIP

-589 EDCLIIDTECQNNS
+589 EDCLIIDTQCENNS
-603 NGKTTDVGSN
+603 DGKSAVVGSN
-613 LSSKPANPNSS
+613 LSSRPASPNSS
-624 LGQASVGNQTNTTCS
+624 TEQASIGNQTTTTYNS
-639 PEESCVLKKPIKR
+639 EESCVLKKPIKR

-674 SKKMPELPLMN
+674 SRKLPEFPLMN
-685 LENAKQP
+685 LENSKQP
-692 PVSEQSS
+692 PISEQPS
-699 APSDASGWPK
+699 APSDASSWPK
-709 SAWPSVFQKPKGRL
+709 SGWSSAFQKPKGRL
-723 PYELQDYVEDTSEYV
+723 PYELQDYVEDTSEYL

-778 RRQFPVYVLPKVEY
+778 RRQFPVYILPKVEY

-826 DAFTSKLFLL
+826 DAFTSRLFLL

-846 KLSTLKISSLFNI
+846 KLSALKVSSLFNI

-883 SSLRIYKT
+883 SSLLIYKT

-906 YCGPPGVPSSLSVPW
+906 HCDLPGIPSSLSVPW

-932 HIRHG
+932 HIHHG

-951 PQQKVGGTRIPP
+951 TQQKVGGTRMP
-963 HTRRNPVSMEIK
+963 TRSRRTPVSMETK
-975 SLPAQQVENE
+975 SSCLPAQQVENE

>member
-1 MSSMMA
+1 MSSVMA
-7 ISEPRLNWDVSPK
+7 MSEPRLNWDVSCK

-40 LKELCILSNRRIGEN
+40 LKELCILSNRRMGEN
-55 LNASANSVENEPAIS
+55 LSASASSVENEPAVS
-70 SATPAKEKVKT
+70 SATQAKEKVKT

-97 FSRFSQREQRGY
+97 FSRFSQREQRTY
-109 VDLLVKYAKTPANP
+109 VDLLIKYAKISANS
-123 KAVGINKNDYLQYL
+123 KAIGINKNDYLQYL

-170 DARLFTEQML
+170 DARLFTEKIL
-180 RASVEQVKKYPEFY
+180 RACTDQVKKYPEFY

-221 ALGSVKFV
+221 ALGSVKYV
-229 KTVFASMPAKLQL
+229 KTVFPSMPAKLQL
-242 SKNNVFPTETPE
+242 SKDNTSTIETPE
-254 QTAAAMHYDIS
+254 ETATAMHYDIS

-272 LVSRYRP
+272 LVSRYHP
-279 QIALTSQSLFTLLN
+279 QIALTSQSLFALLN
-293 NHGPNYKEQWEVP
+293 NHGPDYKEQWEIP
-306 VCIEVIPV
+306 VSIQVIPV
-314 AGSKPIKVIYINSPL
+314 AGSKPVKVIYINSPL
-329 PPKKMTMRERNQT
+329 PQKKMTMRERNQI

-359 VSAVFMDKPEDYVS
+359 VSAVFMDKPEDYIP
-373 EMDSI
+373 EMD
-378 FGNAPWILGR
+378 
-388 EKMSYEVNECRK
+388 MSNEVNECRK

-430 SPSPASTSM
+430 SPSPVSTST
-439 VPSMAHTPT
+439 VPNMPNTPI
-448 GSSTAASSVA
+448 APSVA
-458 PAAPYIPAHAR
+458 ATPAAPTAPVDISAHSR

-483 QLVTGMDGGPEECKN
+483 QLVTGVDGGPEECKN
-498 KDDEGFVPCD
+498 KDDEGFVPCG
-508 EKVSDSDKPSVPDSD
+508 EKASDNSDKTQDGV

-528 ALQLENT
+528 ALQLESSAEN
-535 TEIETSDKSDAVTD
+535 ETSNKNDMVTD
-549 KIYDHE
+549 TVYADE
-555 KLNVDEIT
+555 RLNVLENT

-589 EDCLIIDTECQNNS
+589 EDCLIIDTECQKNS
-603 NGKTTDVGSN
+603 NGKTVDGGSN
-613 LSSKPANPNSS
+613 LSSKPTSPNSS
-624 LGQASVGNQTNTTCS
+624 SGNQTNAACS
-639 PEESCVLKKPIKR
+639 PEDSCVLKKPIKR

-674 SKKMPELPLMN
+674 SRKIPELPLMN
-685 LENAKQP
+685 TENSKQP
-692 PVSEQSS
+692 PVSEQPS
-699 APSDASGWPK
+699 APSDASSWPK
-709 SAWPSVFQKPKGRL
+709 TSWPSAFQKPKGRL

-792 QACYGVEALTESE
+792 QACYGAEALTESE
-805 LCRLWT
+805 ICRLWT

-846 KLSTLKISSLFNI
+846 KVSALKISSLFNI

-883 SSLRIYKT
+883 SSLLIYKT

-906 YCGPPGVPSSLSVPW
+906 HCSLPGIPSSLSVPW

-932 HIRHG
+932 HIHHG

-951 PQQKVGGTRIPP
+951 VQQKISGTRMPT
-963 HTRRNPVSMEIK
+963 HSRRNPVSMETK

>member
-7 ISEPRLNWDVSPK
+7 MGEPRLNWDVSPK
-20 NGLKTFFSR
+20 NGLKTFFSQ

-40 LKELCILSNRRIGEN
+40 LKELCVLSNRRIGEN
-55 LNASANSVENEPAIS
+55 LNASASSVENEPAVS
-70 SATPAKEKVKT
+70 SATQAKEKVKT

-97 FSRFSQREQRGY
+97 FSRFSQREQRSY
-109 VDLLVKYAKTPANP
+109 VDLLVKYAKVPANS

-170 DARLFTEQML
+170 DARLFTEQIL
-180 RASVEQVKKYPEFY
+180 KACTEQVKKYPEFY

-221 ALGSVKFV
+221 ALGSVKYV
-229 KTVFASMPAKLQL
+229 KTVFPSMPAKLQL
-242 SKNNVFPTETPE
+242 SKDNISTTETPE
-254 QTAAAMHYDIS
+254 KTAAAMHSDIS

-272 LVSRYRP
+272 LVSRYHP

-293 NHGPNYKEQWEVP
+293 NHGPNYREQWEIP
-306 VCIEVIPV
+306 VCIQVIPV
-314 AGSKPIKVIYINSPL
+314 AGSKPVKVIYINSPL
-329 PPKKMTMRERNQT
+329 PQKKMTMRERNQIY
-342 FHEVP
+342 HEVP

-359 VSAVFMDKPEDYVS
+359 VSAVFMDKPEDYMS
-373 EMDSI
+373 EMD
-378 FGNAPWILGR
+378 
-388 EKMSYEVNECRK
+388 MSYEVNECRK

-410 FDDDVTELETFG
+410 FDGDVTELETFG
-422 VTTSKPSK
+422 VNTTKPSK
-430 SPSPASTSM
+430 SPSPAGTSTA
-439 VPSMAHTPT
+439 PNTADTPT
-448 GSSTAASSVA
+448 APSTATTSVA
-458 PAAPYIPAHAR
+458 SRAPDTSAHSR

-483 QLVTGMDGGPEECKN
+483 QLVTCMDSGPEECTN
-498 KDDEGFVPCD
+498 KDDQGFVPCGD
-508 EKVSDSDKPSVPDSD
+508 TSNPDKSLVQDSD
-523 LKTSD
+523 LRMSD
-528 ALQLENT
+528 SLQLESS
-535 TEIETSDKSDAVTD
+535 TEIETSNKTD
-549 KIYDHE
+549 LATNTVYAPE
-555 KLNVDEIT
+555 KPNVLENT
-563 DNSKEKTVTSEAAKT
+563 DNSKEKTVTPEAVRS
-578 EDVML
+578 EDVIL

-603 NGKTTDVGSN
+603 NTKTADVNSK
-613 LSSKPANPNSS
+613 LSSKPASPNSS
-624 LGQASVGNQTNTTCS
+624 SAQASVGNQTNATCS

-674 SKKMPELPLMN
+674 SRKIPELPLMN
-685 LENAKQP
+685 LENSKQP
-692 PVSEQSS
+692 PASEQSS
-699 APSDASGWPK
+699 APSDACSWPK
-709 SAWPSVFQKPKGRL
+709 SVWPSAFQNPKGRL
-723 PYELQDYVEDTSEYV
+723 PYELQDYVEDTTEYV

-819 SFYVGHI
+819 SFYVVI
-826 DAFTSKLFLL
+826 NS
-836 EEITSEELKE
+836 
-846 KLSTLKISSLFNI
+846 
-859 LQHILK
+859 
-865 KLSSLQE
+865 
-872 GSYLLSHAAED
+872 
-883 SSLRIYKT
+883 
-891 SDGKVTRTAYNLHKT
+891 
-906 YCGPPGVPSSLSVPW
+906 
-921 VPLDPSLLLPY
+921 
-932 HIRHG
+932 
-937 RIPCTFPPKSLGPT
+937 
-951 PQQKVGGTRIPP
+951 
-963 HTRRNPVSMEIK
+963 
-975 SLPAQQVENE
+975 
-985 GVAPNKRKIT
+985 

>member
-7 ISEPRLNWDVSPK
+7 MGEPRLNWDVSPK
-20 NGLKTFFSR
+20 NGLKTFFSQ
-29 ENYKDHSMAPS
+29 ENYKVHSMAPS
-40 LKELCILSNRRIGEN
+40 LKELCVLSNRRIGEN
-55 LNASANSVENEPAIS
+55 LNASASSVENEPAVS
-70 SATPAKEKVKT
+70 SATQAKEKVKT

-97 FSRFSQREQRGY
+97 FSRFSQREQRSY
-109 VDLLVKYAKTPANP
+109 VDLLVKYAKIPANS

-170 DARLFTEQML
+170 DARLFTEKIFK
-180 RASVEQVKKYPEFY
+180 ACIEQVKNYPEFY

-221 ALGSVKFV
+221 ALGSVKYV
-229 KTVFASMPAKLQL
+229 KTVFPSMPAKLQL
-242 SKNNVFPTETPE
+242 SKDNISTTETPE
-254 QTAAAMHYDIS
+254 KTAAAMHYDIS

-272 LVSRYRP
+272 LVSRYHP

-293 NHGPNYKEQWEVP
+293 NHGPNYREQWEIP
-306 VCIEVIPV
+306 VCIQVIPV
-314 AGSKPIKVIYINSPL
+314 AGSKPVKVIYINSPL
-329 PPKKMTMRERNQT
+329 PQKKMTMRERNQIY
-342 FHEVP
+342 HEVP

-359 VSAVFMDKPEDYVS
+359 VSAVFMDKPEDYMS
-373 EMDSI
+373 EM
-378 FGNAPWILGR
+378 
-388 EKMSYEVNECRK
+388 EMSYEVNECRK

-410 FDDDVTELETFG
+410 FDGDVTELETFG
-422 VTTSKPSK
+422 VNTTKPSK
-430 SPSPASTSM
+430 SPSPASTYT
-439 VPSMAHTPT
+439 VPNTTDTPT
-448 GSSTAASSVA
+448 APSTATTSVA
-458 PAAPYIPAHAR
+458 PTAPDISAHSR

-483 QLVTGMDGGPEECKN
+483 QLMTGMDGGPEECKN
-498 KDDEGFVPCD
+498 KDDQGFVPCG
-508 EKVSDSDKPSVPDSD
+508 EKASNPEKSLVQDSD
-523 LKTSD
+523 LKMSD
-528 ALQLENT
+528 SLQLESS
-535 TEIETSDKSDAVTD
+535 TEIETSNKNDIATD
-549 KIYDHE
+549 TVYAPE
-555 KLNVDEIT
+555 KLNILENT
-563 DNSKEKTVTSEAAKT
+563 DNSKEKTVTSEAVRS
-578 EDVML
+578 EDVIL

-603 NGKTTDVGSN
+603 NGKTADVNSN
-613 LSSKPANPNSS
+613 LNSKPASPNSS
-624 LGQASVGNQTNTTCS
+624 STQASVGNQTNATCS

-674 SKKMPELPLMN
+674 SRKIPEFPLMN
-685 LENAKQP
+685 LENSKQTP
-692 PVSEQSS
+692 PSEQSS
-699 APSDASGWPK
+699 APSDASSWPK
-709 SAWPSVFQKPKGRL
+709 SVWPSAFQKPKGRL
-723 PYELQDYVEDTSEYV
+723 PYELQDYVEDTTEYV

-846 KLSTLKISSLFNI
+846 KLSALKSNTL
-859 LQHILK
+859 
-865 KLSSLQE
+865 
-872 GSYLLSHAAED
+872 
-883 SSLRIYKT
+883 
-891 SDGKVTRTAYNLHKT
+891 
-906 YCGPPGVPSSLSVPW
+906 
-921 VPLDPSLLLPY
+921 
-932 HIRHG
+932 
-937 RIPCTFPPKSLGPT
+937 
-951 PQQKVGGTRIPP
+951 
-963 HTRRNPVSMEIK
+963 
-975 SLPAQQVENE
+975 
-985 GVAPNKRKIT
+985 